1 MQSDTTHPLLF
12 QRILR
17 ELVRLGNAYRIP
29 LVSALVFGFL
39 AHTFAFTNKLV
50 NHDEVQCL
58 FSKGATVVS
67 GRWGLGAL
75 DSVFPNVSMPWIYG
89 VITIA
94 LLAISVCFLVSV
106 LRIRCKWMQV
116 LAAGLVLT
124 FPSLTGTFG
133 ICSPAAATARRSCWL
148 WEACGSFSTGQDGT
162 GWGQSCAWCFP

>member
-1 MQSDTTHPLLF
+1 MPDTRPLLF
-12 QRILR
+12 QRVLNSLFEAGKNNR
-17 ELVRLGNAYRIP
+17 VP
-29 LVSALVFGFL
+29 LLSALVFGFL
-39 AHTFAFTNKLV
+39 AHGFAFTNKLV

-58 FSKGATVVS
+58 FSKGATLVS

-133 ICSPAAATARRSCWL
+133 YLFTSSSYGAAFLLAVGSVWLLQNRS
-148 WEACGSFSTGQDGT
+148 GRY
-162 GWGQSCAWCFP
+162 